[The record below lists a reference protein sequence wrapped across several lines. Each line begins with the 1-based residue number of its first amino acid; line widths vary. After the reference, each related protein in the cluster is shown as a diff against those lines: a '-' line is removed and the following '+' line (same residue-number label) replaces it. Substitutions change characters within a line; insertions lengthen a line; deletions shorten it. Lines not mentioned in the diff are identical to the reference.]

1 MRTDVRECES
11 PVPFFSHRDVRI
23 AMLYLINDEGLG
35 IFLRAVVGGREN
47 FDSGVQGPK
56 MVTGGWVGKISR
68 KRCDVNREGAVL
80 TIASSLT
87 RNENPCLSNCLVPWI
102 PPTVLYNAGHF
113 LVNTRH
119 E

>member
-56 MVTGGWVGKISR
+56 MVTGGWVGKISQSAPPLFV
-68 KRCDVNREGAVL
+68 K
-80 TIASSLT
+80 
-87 RNENPCLSNCLVPWI
+87 LSV
-102 PPTVLYNAGHF
+102 
-113 LVNTRH
+113 
-119 E
+119 